1 MWDELINVFSSLAD
15 AYERI
20 GAIEGKKREALTNAD
35 TATLKKISEEEAHV
49 VDEVNQL
56 ETGRQKAIANIVGK
70 SADIDQLTS
79 MRETIERCPDEH
91 RERLVGE
98 VMRLRDAMMAAS
110 KMEECNATIAKTA
123 IGFTNYHINRIGG
136 AAVEPGY
143 GDGGQEIVTHSKNFD
158 FKA

>member
-15 AYERI
+15 AYERV
-20 GAIEGKKREALTNAD
+20 GAIAGEKREALTQAD
-35 TATLKKISEEEAHV
+35 TARLKTISEEEARV
-49 VDEVNQL
+49 VDEINQL
-56 ETGRQKAIANIVGK
+56 ETGRQKVIANIVGS
-70 SADIDQLTS
+70 SADIDQMSS
-79 MRETIERCPDEH
+79 MRETLERCPDAY

-110 KMEECNATIAKTA
+110 KMEQGNATMAKTA
-123 IGFTNYHINRIGG
+123 IGFTEYHINRIGG

-143 GDGGQEIVTHSKNFD
+143 GDGGQEIVSHSKNFD